1 MEGYF
6 ASIAGLIAI
15 AGAAYSYGFWR
26 VFALGLVGAVLITFG
41 AHHANQFGY
50 PDSSLPALALV
61 AGIALIAAGALLRQR
76 TIGPVAFALGAFVI
90 FWGGAIDDD
99 FIRLEWSPLIA
110 IIPLAAAALLARSRA
125 APLLALFGLFWL
137 SACGAS
143 LSSWAYGAFP
153 SLYWQLEAIPDL
165 ALLGAWAALLLAL
178 ILFAPRMAVFRVL
191 IYALIAL
198 GITDIASV
206 LGWALEQRLGVTD
219 SVLTSWLT
227 GAEVLSAL
235 WIALSLMLAR
245 RKLFEAAVTSDA
257 GAPDIFI
264 SYKREERPRVEA
276 IAEALRALK
285 FNVWFDA
292 RLTSGKAF
300 DDEINQQVRAAK
312 AVLVCWSPGAIAS
325 EWVRGEA
332 TIGRQRNVL
341 CACMLEPCELTPPF
355 NLVHAEDLSSGPLNA
370 ANPAWI
376 KLVEQL
382 GALIGRP
389 GVSEYVGAD
398 AADVK
403 AWRAAHP
410 NDPLAR

>member
-6 ASIAGLIAI
+6 ASVVGLIAI

-26 VFALGLVGAVLITFG
+26 VFALGFLGAVLIAFG
-41 AHHANQFGY
+41 AHHADQFGF
-50 PDSSLPALALV
+50 PDSSLLWLALITGV
-61 AGIALIAAGALLRQR
+61 VLIAAGLIFRGR
-76 TIGPVAFALGAFVI
+76 TIGPVMLTSGAFII
-90 FWGGAIDDD
+90 FWGATIDGD
-99 FIRLEWSPLIA
+99 FVRLDWSAAPAFLPLV
-110 IIPLAAAALLARSRA
+110 AAAFLGRSRA
-125 APLLALFGLFWL
+125 APLLALLGLFWISVFGS
-137 SACGAS
+137 SATSA
-143 LSSWAYGAFP
+143 LYDHFP
-153 SLYWQLEAIPDL
+153 SLYWQLDEIPDL
-165 ALLGAWAALLLAL
+165 ALLGVWAALLLAL
-178 ILFAPRMAVFRVL
+178 VLFAPRMAVFRLL
-191 IYALIAL
+191 IYVLIAL
-198 GITDIASV
+198 GITNIASE
-206 LGWALEQRLGVTD
+206 LGFALEERLGL
-219 SVLTSWLT
+219 SPALIQWLN
-227 GAEVLSAL
+227 GPEVVAAL

-245 RKLFEAAVTSDA
+245 HKLFEASVTSDA

-285 FNVWFDA
+285 FKIWFDA

-325 EWVRGEA
+325 EWVRAEA

-355 NLVHAEDLSSGPLNA
+355 NLVHAEDLSSGALTA

-382 GALIGRP
+382 GALVGRP
-389 GVSEYVGAD
+389 GLGEYVSAD
-398 AADVK
+398 ATGAK
-403 AWRAAHP
+403 AWRTTHP
-410 NDPLAR
+410 NDPLAG